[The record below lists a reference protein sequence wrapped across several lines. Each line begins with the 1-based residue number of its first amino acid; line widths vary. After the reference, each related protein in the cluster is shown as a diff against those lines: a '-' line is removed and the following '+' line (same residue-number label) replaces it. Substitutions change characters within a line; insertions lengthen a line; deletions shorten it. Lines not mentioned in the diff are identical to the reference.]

1 MTTIGTFTREGDT
14 FTGTIMTLALK
25 AKAAIKPNNKTAEH
39 APDYRIYA
47 SGAEIGAAWSKVS
60 EANKPY
66 LSIKLTIRALPPRSS
81 PASLDGTMAATSWYG
96 AADIK
101 GAREPPPFTTS
112 TRQGGGG
119 DCDMPKTQSL
129 TRVQRLTGS

>member
-66 LSIKLTIRALPPRSS
+66 LSIKLDDPSFATAIFARLIGRE
-81 PASLDGTMAATSWYG
+81 DGSHVLVWS
-96 AADIK
+96 
-101 GAREPPPFTTS
+101 R
-112 TRQGGGG
+112 
-119 DCDMPKTQSL
+119 
-129 TRVQRLTGS
+129 